1 MTGETP
7 PTHDNSHSGNEVEE
21 DEEEEETRNQRPSPN
36 TRLLQMT
43 ESWYPRY
50 LNREER
56 ESEENEETEEE
67 EEEDVGKFLYRLTLI
82 E

>member
-1 MTGETP
+1 MTEETP
-7 PTHDNSHSGNEVEE
+7 PTHDNSHLGNGVEE
-21 DEEEEETRNQRPSPN
+21 DEEEEETRNRRPSPS

-56 ESEENEETEEE
+56 ESEEREETVEEE
-67 EEEDVGKFLYRLTLI
+67 AEEE
-82 E
+82 